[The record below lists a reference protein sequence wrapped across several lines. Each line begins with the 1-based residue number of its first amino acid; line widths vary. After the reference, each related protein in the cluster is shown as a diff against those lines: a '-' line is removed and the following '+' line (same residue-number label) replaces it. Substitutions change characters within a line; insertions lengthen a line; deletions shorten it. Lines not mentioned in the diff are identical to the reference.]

1 MNKDITVIIP
11 LHEINETTEGLYSNA
26 ITSIEKQLVKPTSV
40 MIVTPK
46 GGSASE
52 FAKNFNYGSISE
64 LVSVVENDGE
74 TDFSSQMNF
83 GVKRCK
89 TTWFSLLEFDDEYSS
104 IWFKNVDEYIEA
116 YPDVELFLPMIV
128 DVDTSGTFIGFT
140 NEAVWANSFSDE
152 LGILDKEALLTYQQ
166 FNIDGMVMKTE
177 TYLNFGGIKKNMK
190 LTFIYEFLLRMTF
203 NSVRTMTI
211 PKLGYKHL
219 NQREGSLFNTYKTQI
234 DPVEANWWL
243 NKAKNEYYHTSD
255 RELSYE

>member
-1 MNKDITVIIP
+1 MSKDITVIIP
-11 LHEINETTEGLYSNA
+11 LHEVNEVVEGFYSNA

-40 MIVTPK
+40 MVVTPK
-46 GGSASE
+46 GSQATE
-52 FAKNFNYGSISE
+52 FAKNFNYGSVSE

-83 GVKRCK
+83 GVKQCK

-104 IWFKNVDEYIEA
+104 IWFKNVDEYIDA
-116 YPDVELFLPMIV
+116 YPEVELFLPMIV
-128 DVDTSGTFIGFT
+128 DVDTTGTFIGFT

-152 LGILDKEALLTYQQ
+152 LGILDKEALLAYQQ

-203 NSVRTMTI
+203 NSVRVMTI

-219 NQREGSLFNTYKTQI
+219 NQREGSLFNTYKNQI

>member
-1 MNKDITVIIP
+1 V
-11 LHEINETTEGLYSNA
+11 
-26 ITSIEKQLVKPTSV
+26 VKT
-40 MIVTPK
+40 
-46 GGSASE
+46 
-52 FAKNFNYGSISE
+52 
-64 LVSVVENDGE
+64 
-74 TDFSSQMNF
+74 MNF
-83 GVKRCK
+83 GVKQCK

-128 DVDTSGTFIGFT
+128 DVDTAGTFIGFT

-152 LGILDKEALLTYQQ
+152 LGILDKEALLAYQQ

-203 NSVRTMTI
+203 NSIRVMTI

-219 NQREGSLFNTYKTQI
+219 NQREGSLFNTYKNQI